1 MKVAPEHGD
10 MKMLRFLGSAL
21 MVITFLVVLSIAGI
35 ALLMVDLEFPSNLI
49 AGGLWFFLLAIAA
62 LAAAGLVR
70 GGR

>member
-1 MKVAPEHGD
+1 MKVAPDHGD

-49 AGGLWFFLLAIAA
+49 AGGLWLFLLAVTV
-62 LAAAGLVR
+62 LAAGGLVR
-70 GGR
+70 GKR